1 MIFIFTTAIILF
13 MMGFCPEI
21 CQMIQIYLMPCLC
34 NVCENVAETVIHIV
48 DYHKRLKDA
57 RRQAHMEATGKEL
70 KRRTETLTCA
80 ICEMAKAGVPA
91 ETMTEFA
98 RSTFGSTTKP
108 DEHILSKII
117 LEALKALSAILKKLG

>member
-13 MMGFCPEI
+13 MLGFCPEI
-21 CQMIQIYLMPCLC
+21 CQVIQAYLVPCLC
-34 NVCENVAETVIHIV
+34 NVCEKVAETVIHLV
-48 DYHKRLKDA
+48 DLCQRLKDA

-70 KRRTETLTCA
+70 KRRAETLTPA

-98 RSTFGSTTKP
+98 RSTFGDQTKQH
-108 DEHILSKII
+108 EHILSKII
-117 LEALKALSAILKKLG
+117 LEALSAILKKLG